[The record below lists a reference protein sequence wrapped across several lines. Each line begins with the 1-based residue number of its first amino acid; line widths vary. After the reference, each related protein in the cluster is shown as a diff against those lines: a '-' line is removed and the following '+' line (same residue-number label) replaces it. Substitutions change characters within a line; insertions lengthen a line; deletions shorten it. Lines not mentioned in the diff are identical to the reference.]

1 MKPNLQHFKD
11 LLVKEAQ
18 VLENELSSIGRK
30 NPDNSTDWEAVA
42 TSLDEDN
49 ADEFDV
55 ADDLE
60 QYENNK
66 AELDAL
72 EVQLNNVKSALKKI
86 DEGKYGLCEV
96 CGKEIENDRLEA
108 NPSAKTC
115 KEHMNS

>member
-1 MKPNLQHFKD
+1 MKPDLHHLKD
-11 LLVKEAQ
+11 LLLKESV
-18 VLENELSSIGRK
+18 VLEGQLASIGRK
-30 NPDNSTDWEAVA
+30 NPDNSADWEAVA
-42 TSLDEDN
+42 TGLDDDN

-55 ADDLE
+55 AEDLE
-60 QYENNK
+60 NFENNK

-72 EVQLNNVKSALKKI
+72 EIQLNNVKVALKKM

-96 CGKEIENDRLEA
+96 CGKEIENDRLEV